1 MRHTQQRVRWAAAR
15 TAMVVALAAS
25 ASACAAPAGSP
36 ADANTAR
43 VFIDDQEMATAYKVQ
58 CTQISWLWTIE
69 TEPQTPGFTAIIQT
83 GASVEPKVM
92 RIRDLTGFTGGALA
106 EASDTQAGIDDT
118 KFHLSGTAHGSFADR
133 PTKPSE
139 VRYRVEA
146 RC

>member
-1 MRHTQQRVRWAAAR
+1 
-15 TAMVVALAAS
+15 MVVALAAS

-118 KFHLSGTAHGSFADR
+118 QFHLSGTAHGSFADR
-133 PTKPSE
+133 PTKPAE

>member
-1 MRHTQQRVRWAAAR
+1 
-15 TAMVVALAAS
+15 MVVALAAS
-25 ASACAAPAGSP
+25 VSACAAPAGSP

-43 VFIDDQEMATAYKVQ
+43 VFIDDQEMPTSYKVQ

-83 GASVEPKVM
+83 GAAVEPKVM
-92 RIRDLTGFTGGALA
+92 RIRDLTGFTGSALA

-118 KFHLSGTAHGSFADR
+118 KFHFSGTAHGSFADR
-133 PTKPSE
+133 PTKPAE

>member
-1 MRHTQQRVRWAAAR
+1 MRHTQQRVRWPAAR

-25 ASACAAPAGSP
+25 LSACAAPAGSP

-43 VFIDDQEMATAYKVQ
+43 VFIDDQEMPTSYKVQ

-69 TEPQTPGFTAIIQT
+69 TEPETPGFTAIVQT
-83 GASVEPKVM
+83 GGTVEPKVM
-92 RIRDLTGFTGGALA
+92 RIRDLTGFTGSAQAGAP
-106 EASDTQAGIDDT
+106 DTQVGIDNT
-118 KFHLSGTAHGSFADR
+118 KFHFSGTAHGSFADR
-133 PTKPSE
+133 PTKPAE

>member
-1 MRHTQQRVRWAAAR
+1 MRHTQRGVRWAAAHIVM
-15 TAMVVALAAS
+15 AVALAAT
-25 ASACAAPAGSP
+25 ACAAPAGSP

-43 VFIDDQEMATAYKVQ
+43 VFIDDQEMPTSYKVQ

-83 GASVEPKVM
+83 GGTVEPKVM
-92 RIRDLTGFTGGALA
+92 RIRDLTGFTGGAQA
-106 EASDTQAGIDDT
+106 GAPDTQAGIDDT
-118 KFHLSGTAHGSFADR
+118 KFHFSGTAHGSFADR
-133 PTKPSE
+133 PTKPAE